1 MRICVYRIGMT
12 HFYEPR
18 NGHGLPHDP
27 FNAIVGPRPIG
38 WVSTRSNDGVLN
50 LAPYSFFTAFNYIPP
65 IVGFS
70 STGPKDSLR
79 NVQENGMFVWNLV
92 TRPLAEAM
100 NQTCAPV
107 GPEVNEF
114 ELAGLTTA
122 PSRVVDVP
130 RVADSPVSFEC
141 RSTQIIQLEGL
152 DKQKVPTWLVLG
164 EVVGV
169 HIAEHLLKDGIYD
182 TANAGH
188 ILRGGGPADYF
199 SIGPEQLFHMWRPK
213 A

>member
-1 MRICVYRIGMT
+1 MRICVYRIAMT

-18 NGHGLPHDP
+18 LGHGLPHDP

-122 PSRVVDVP
+122 ASRVVDVP
-130 RVADSPVSFEC
+130 RVAESPVSFEC

-152 DKQKVPTWLVLG
+152 DKQKVLTWLVLG

-169 HIAEHLLKDGIYD
+169 HIADHLLKDGIYD

>member
-1 MRICVYRIGMT
+1 MT
-12 HFYEPR
+12 HFYEPK

-38 WVSTRSNDGVLN
+38 WVSTRSYDGVLN

-114 ELAGLTTA
+114 ELAGLATA

-130 RVADSPVSFEC
+130 RVAESPVSFEC

-199 SIGPEQLFHMWRPK
+199 SIGPEQLFKMWRPQ

>member
-1 MRICVYRIGMT
+1 MT

-38 WVSTRSNDGVLN
+38 WVSTRSNEGVLN

-114 ELAGLTTA
+114 ELAGLQTA

-169 HIAEHLLKDGIYD
+169 HIAEHLLKDGVYD

-199 SIGPEQLFHMWRPK
+199 SIGPEQLFKMSRPQ

>member
-1 MRICVYRIGMT
+1 MT
-12 HFYEPR
+12 HFYEPK

-38 WVSTRSNDGVLN
+38 WVSTRSNEGVLN

-114 ELAGLTTA
+114 ELAGLQSA

-130 RVADSPVSFEC
+130 RVAESPVSFEC

>member
-1 MRICVYRIGMT
+1 MT

-18 NGHGLPHDP
+18 LGHGLPHDP

-38 WVSTRSNDGVLN
+38 WVSTRSNDGVPN

-107 GPEVNEF
+107 SPEVNEF
-114 ELAGLTTA
+114 ELAGLATA

-169 HIAEHLLKDGIYD
+169 HIAAHLLKDGIYD

-199 SIGPEQLFHMWRPK
+199 TIGPEQLFKMWRPQ

>member
-1 MRICVYRIGMT
+1 MTMT
-12 HFYEPR
+12 HFYEPK

-38 WVSTRSNDGVLN
+38 WISTRSNDGVLN

-70 STGPKDSLR
+70 SIGPKDSVR
-79 NVQENGMFVWNLV
+79 NIQENCMFVWNLV

-100 NQTCAPV
+100 NQTCAAV

-114 ELAGLTTA
+114 ELAGLATA
-122 PSRVVDVP
+122 PSRTMDVP
-130 RVADSPVSFEC
+130 RVAESPVSFEC

-152 DKQKVPTWLVLG
+152 DKQKIPTWLVLG

-169 HIAEHLLKDGIYD
+169 HIADHLLKDGIYD
-182 TANAGH
+182 TASAGH
-188 ILRGGGPADYF
+188 VMRGGGPADYF
-199 SIGPEQLFHMWRPK
+199 TVGPEQLFKMWRPK
-213 A
+213 V

>member
-1 MRICVYRIGMT
+1 MT
-12 HFYEPR
+12 HFYEPK

-38 WVSTRSNDGVLN
+38 WVSTRSNEGVLN

-114 ELAGLTTA
+114 ELAGLATA

-130 RVADSPVSFEC
+130 RVAASPVSFEC

-169 HIAEHLLKDGIYD
+169 HIASHLLKDGVYD

-199 SIGPEQLFHMWRPK
+199 TIGPEQLFKMWRPQ

>member
-1 MRICVYRIGMT
+1 MT
-12 HFYEPR
+12 HFYEPK

-92 TRPLAEAM
+92 TRPLAAAM

-114 ELAGLTTA
+114 ELAGLATA

-169 HIAEHLLKDGIYD
+169 HIADHLLKDGIYD

-199 SIGPEQLFHMWRPK
+199 TIGPEQLFHMWRPK